1 MKKPAERVV
10 KRVLGQEWQRRDAAG
25 KIRRERP
32 KEMVEIKVRGLVL
45 PFVNKSKFR
54 DKLEKRS
61 GSPEFYFRHME
72 FELGKGL
79 SFRGIQQ
86 SSEYLNL
93 ALRREAKEEVQM
105 WACRN

>member
-1 MKKPAERVV
+1 MKNPAERIV

-54 DKLEKRS
+54 DKL
-61 GSPEFYFRHME
+61 
-72 FELGKGL
+72 
-79 SFRGIQQ
+79 
-86 SSEYLNL
+86 
-93 ALRREAKEEVQM
+93 
-105 WACRN
+105 